1 MFMSLQACGQQ
12 PKQTPNQ
19 TIATTE
25 TKTMDNLP
33 KTEAEWKAKLTEDEY
48 YILRQKGTER
58 PFTSKFED
66 HYDGGTYT
74 CGACG
79 NPLFSSDGKFDS
91 GCGWPS
97 FFEALDS
104 TKIVTQ
110 TDNSHGMSRI
120 EIMCAKCGGHLGHV
134 FNDGPKDKT
143 GLRYCVNG
151 ASLDFKKKQTIGN
164 KETPS
169 KNNCRYYSFHFS

>member
-1 MFMSLQACGQQ
+1 MKNINLFLTLLAVLVISSCQQ
-12 PKQTPNQ
+12 CLAQNKKPLNN
-19 TIATTE
+19 
-25 TKTMDNLP
+25 KTNMKEIITNHQFEVQ
-33 KTEAEWKAKLTEDEY
+33 KNEAEWKQILTPEQY
-48 YILRQKGTER
+48 AILRLKGTEK

-97 FFEALDS
+97 FYEALDS

-134 FNDGPKDKT
+134 FNDGPKNKT

-151 ASLDFKKKQTIGN
+151 ASLGFKKK
-164 KETPS
+164 
-169 KNNCRYYSFHFS
+169 